1 MTAWCD
7 DKLEKISRWYDRQLD
22 SWGPWYEAKLTEPWM
37 KKYFSFRGRLN
48 RKPYILR
55 GILLSIIGSLVEMGI
70 LALAVLISGK
80 VLVPILMTTL
90 VHALFQLGLL
100 SLAVRRLHDLG
111 NGARGFGALNVI
123 LFLVNLLAETVKAFF
138 GGMYPLFWTAGPG
151 RFMLYGVMILLFVA
165 ALYLAFVYICL
176 LFRKGTEGPNPFGA
190 DPLAPPAEE

>member
-1 MTAWCD
+1 M
-7 DKLEKISRWYDRQLD
+7 R
-22 SWGPWYEAKLTEPWM
+22 
-37 KKYFSFRGRLN
+37 KYFSFRGRLN

-151 RFMLYGVMILLFVA
+151 RFMLYGVMILL
-165 ALYLAFVYICL
+165 LWRPCTWL
-176 LFRKGTEGPNPFGA
+176 LSISVFFSARERKGPTPSGLIPW
-190 DPLAPPAEE
+190 PLLRKSDGKGVFP

>member
-7 DKLEKISRWYDRQLD
+7 DKLEKISRWYGRQLD

-37 KKYFSFRGRLN
+37 RKYFSFRGRLN

-55 GILLSIIGSLVEMGI
+55 GI

-123 LFLVNLLAETVKAFF
+123 LFLSSLLSETVKAFF

>member
-37 KKYFSFRGRLN
+37 RKYFSFRGRLN

-55 GILLSIIGSLVEMGI
+55 GILLSVFGSLVEMGI

-90 VHALFQLGLL
+90 VHALFQLSCPWL
-100 SLAVRRLHDLG
+100 SG
-111 NGARGFGALNVI
+111 GFMIWGTAP
-123 LFLVNLLAETVKAFF
+123 
-138 GGMYPLFWTAGPG
+138 GGS
-151 RFMLYGVMILLFVA
+151 
-165 ALYLAFVYICL
+165 
-176 LFRKGTEGPNPFGA
+176 
-190 DPLAPPAEE
+190 AP

>member
-1 MTAWCD
+1 MIIKDAEFFSD
-7 DKLEKISRWYDRQLD
+7 ISPEEEERIK
-22 SWGPWYEAKLTEPWM
+22 E
-37 KKYFSFRGRLN
+37 
-48 RKPYILR
+48 
-55 GILLSIIGSLVEMGI
+55 
-70 LALAVLISGK
+70 LAEI
-80 VLVPILMTTL
+80 
-90 VHALFQLGLL
+90 
-100 SLAVRRLHDLG
+100 
-111 NGARGFGALNVI
+111 NVI